1 MLLQS
6 WTSCVQQYVDKAVG
20 LCSPHNLHHTDHM
33 KIDKQ
38 STAPVYEWG
47 LDFFGLISCSNF
59 LLTNTGFS
67 RCRVVLLLLLRSV
80 THLPFNCIGC
90 GFLIRLKGRLIRMA
104 LPSLAFLTP
113 LSDEISVLD
122 EIVDG
127 GVDETH
133 RIVKSRED
141 RTLSSAF
148 FIEGFIYRR

>member
-1 MLLQS
+1 
-6 WTSCVQQYVDKAVG
+6 
-20 LCSPHNLHHTDHM
+20 
-33 KIDKQ
+33 
-38 STAPVYEWG
+38 
-47 LDFFGLISCSNF
+47 
-59 LLTNTGFS
+59 
-67 RCRVVLLLLLRSV
+67 
-80 THLPFNCIGC
+80 
-90 GFLIRLKGRLIRMA
+90 MA